1 MPKSVFTRIIE
12 GELPADFVWQDEHC
26 IVIKDRN
33 PQAPVHLLVIP
44 KKPLVSLADAQTN
57 DQALLGHLMLVAG
70 KVAKQCGIEN
80 GFRLIANNGKAAG
93 QTVFHLHFHVLG
105 GRPYKESSL

>member
-1 MPKSVFTRIIE
+1 MSKSVFTRIIE

-26 IVIKDRN
+26 IVIKDLH

-44 KKPLVSLADAQTN
+44 KKPLVNLADAEEN
-57 DQALLGHLMLVAG
+57 DQALLGHLMLVAA
-70 KVAKQCGIEN
+70 KVAKQAGIES
-80 GFRLIANNGKAAG
+80 GFRLIANNGKSAG

-105 GRPYKESSL
+105 GRQYSEVGL